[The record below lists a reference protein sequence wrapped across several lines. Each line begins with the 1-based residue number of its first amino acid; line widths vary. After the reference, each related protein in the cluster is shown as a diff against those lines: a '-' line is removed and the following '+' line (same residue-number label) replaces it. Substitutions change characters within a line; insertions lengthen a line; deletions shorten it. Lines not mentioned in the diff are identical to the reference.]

1 MMVRLCIRLVDR
13 ALVSRLVHATRYE
26 PVEVDLAKGLMAFD
40 VPYGQV
46 EVVLDGLRQA
56 GTGRFL
62 AYFLPCP

>member
-1 MMVRLCIRLVDR
+1 MMVRLCVRLVDR

-40 VPYGQV
+40 VRYNQAEAVIG
-46 EVVLDGLRQA
+46 GLRQA